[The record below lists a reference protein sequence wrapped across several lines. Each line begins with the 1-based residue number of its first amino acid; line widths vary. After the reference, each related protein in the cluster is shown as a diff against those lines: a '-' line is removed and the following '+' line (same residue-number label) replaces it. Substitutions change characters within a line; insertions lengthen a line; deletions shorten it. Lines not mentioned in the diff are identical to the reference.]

1 MKSPSQEFSGTMSK
15 MYVEGNLCCWLLFV
29 RACGSQQT
37 GPSGQ
42 LENGNVAARLPP
54 FNPAPSHS
62 SYTVVTI
69 VFRSAKVSSPRQLP
83 HPQTVLGGWV
93 WGSVVGSQWTYIFAK
108 GAKTSHDSL
117 SSSCPGFFFCLSLFP
132 DLLRAR

>member
-1 MKSPSQEFSGTMSK
+1 MKKKGKCLNSNQTESDRLMKSPSQEFYGTMSK
-15 MYVEGNLCCWLLFV
+15 MYVGGNHCCWLLSV

-93 WGSVVGSQWTYIFAK
+93 GGCGVPWWV
-108 GAKTSHDSL
+108 DSGHTFL
-117 SSSCPGFFFCLSLFP
+117 PKVQRRP
-132 DLLRAR
+132 TTA